1 MINEANINYRL
12 SLNILKGLMNK
23 NIITREEFDAID
35 IENQKSFKAFQ

>member
-23 NIITREEFDAID
+23 NFITREEFDAID
-35 IENQKSFKAFQ
+35 RENQKSFKALQ